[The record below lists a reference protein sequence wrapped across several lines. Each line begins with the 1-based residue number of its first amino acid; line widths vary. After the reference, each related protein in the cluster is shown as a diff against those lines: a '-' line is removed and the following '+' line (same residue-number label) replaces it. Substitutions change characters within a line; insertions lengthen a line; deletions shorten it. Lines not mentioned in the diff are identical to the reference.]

1 MKKLFLLGVLATLLT
16 GCSSLV
22 PKRVELGQDKVEKMP
37 VAKPSEREVQ
47 RQVAQRAAVKA
58 DETLRAAIMEDASPV
73 VVTPAAETV
82 VLSDAVSRSLGP
94 PSKPAAKDLASE
106 QLARKLD
113 ASVAALNKR
122 IEEFRED
129 NDKNAGHKI
138 EDTGILKVPY
148 FVWLG
153 GAFVLIAIAVV
164 VAGLAWTAL
173 KIYGISNPPV
183 GLGIKAVQ
191 TGGALAAKAVGQ
203 LVGSGEKFK
212 SWLKTELPH
221 VSEDVKK
228 EIEDLFVSAHKET
241 CDEAVQHVAEE
252 LTRK

>member
-1 MKKLFLLGVLATLLT
+1 MKKLFLLGVLAVLLS
-16 GCSSLV
+16 GCSSLI

-37 VAKPSEREVQ
+37 VAKPAEREVQ
-47 RQVAQRAAVKA
+47 RQVAQRASQKA
-58 DETLRAAIMEDASPV
+58 DETLRAAILEDASPV

-82 VLSDAVSRSLGP
+82 VLADAVSRSLGP
-94 PSKPAAKDLASE
+94 PNKPADTDLASE
-106 QLARKLD
+106 RLARKLD
-113 ASVAALNKR
+113 SSVAALNRR
-122 IEEFRED
+122 IEDFRED

-138 EDTGILKVPY
+138 EDTGFLKVPY

-164 VAGLAWTAL
+164 LAGLAWTAL

-203 LVGSGEKFK
+203 LVGGGEKFK
-212 SWLKTELPH
+212 GWLKTELPH
-221 VSEDVKK
+221 VSDEVKQQV
-228 EIEDLFVSAHKET
+228 EDLFHSAHKET
-241 CDEAVQHVAEE
+241 ADEAVQHVVAE